1 MMTSFELRRAEAAD
15 LPALCAIEAACFSD
29 PWSEGALASH
39 LDNSATLTLV
49 ATADGRAV
57 GALLLGLC
65 PPEAEIYRIA
75 TLPDARRLGIGRAL
89 LSRGLDALREAGV
102 TKIFLDVREGN
113 TPARTLYA
121 THGFRETGVRRD
133 YYRAPRENAVLMER
147 EV

>member
-1 MMTSFELRRAEAAD
+1 MMTSFEIRRAAVTD
-15 LPALCAIEAACFSD
+15 IPALATIEAACFSD
-29 PWSEGALASH
+29 AWSEGALALH
-39 LDNSATLTLV
+39 LDSAATLTLV
-49 ATADGRAV
+49 ATADGRVV

-75 TLPDARRLGIGRAL
+75 TLPEARRHGIGRAL
-89 LSRGLDALREAGV
+89 LSRGLHVLREAGV

-133 YYRAPRENAVLMER
+133 YYRAPREHAVLMER